1 VVRRDRARH
10 EACIPTA
17 KNASHQLGSSE
28 EQSRGGVSKYIWRAA
43 FVSSAPW
50 MPSGETRR
58 AALSGV
64 DFALLLSLNGAAE
77 VLNRGAW
84 GAEGRSMLSSVVLA
98 ENSNA
103 VRTRRRRKRP
113 VRQPYEVRIDGFQ
126 RGAFEDVRDAISC
139 ARIAKQ
145 ECAAALIA
153 VAHSPT
159 GRLVMEIA
167 P

>member
-1 VVRRDRARH
+1 MVRRDRARH

-84 GAEGRSMLSSVVLA
+84 GAEGRMLSSVVLA

-145 ECAAALIA
+145 ECPAALIA

>member
-1 VVRRDRARH
+1 
-10 EACIPTA
+10 
-17 KNASHQLGSSE
+17 
-28 EQSRGGVSKYIWRAA
+28 
-43 FVSSAPW
+43 

-84 GAEGRSMLSSVVLA
+84 GAEGRMLSSVVLA

-126 RGAFEDVRDAISC
+126 RGAFEDVRDA
-139 ARIAKQ
+139 KQ
-145 ECAAALIA
+145 ECPAALIA